1 MATFASLLVRK
12 GTTPS
17 ACQHGAL
24 PRSFTPGGQAFDATM
39 QDEAWAFLAEALPPS
54 I

>member
-1 MATFASLLVRK
+1 MMATFAS
-12 GTTPS
+12 
-17 ACQHGAL
+17 GAVKEL
-24 PRSFTPGGQAFDATM
+24 RRLHASTAHYRGSFTPGGQAFDATM